1 MKSSFLLL
9 LALPAA
15 LFAQDANPRAA
26 AGGLRAQMIREFDKD
41 GDGQLSGDEQTAAR
55 EEAARRFG
63 SRNAEKPAPGS
74 TLDRPR
80 ANGDRPRANG
90 DRPRANGDRP
100 RANGDRPRA
109 NGTTPAAPGRG
120 FGGTAGG
127 ATALADFEKA
137 LEKPS
142 ARILSRYDADKDGK
156 LSDEEKKAARESFS
170 NQRRNPPAEGT
181 RGDWARQLD
190 KDGDGTV
197 SPEEQSAAG
206 DEMMKRLGIDGE
218 QAESMRRNVLDKLDA
233 NKDGQIDET
242 ERAAIR
248 DAFRKFIPQAN

>member
-74 TLDRPR
+74 KL
-80 ANGDRPRANG
+80 

>member
-1 MKSSFLLL
+1 MKSSLLLL

-41 GDGQLSGDEQTAAR
+41 GDGQLNADEQKSAR

-74 TLDRPR
+74 KLDRPR
-80 ANGDRPRANG
+80 ANADRPRADG
-90 DRPRANGDRP
+90 S
-100 RANGDRPRA
+100 
-109 NGTTPAAPGRG
+109 TPSAPGSG
-120 FGGTAGG
+120 FGGSAGG
-127 ATALADFEKA
+127 ASALADFEKA

-142 ARILSRYDADKDGK
+142 ARILSRYDSDKDGK
-156 LSDEEKKAARESFS
+156 LSEEEKKAARESFAS
-170 NQRRNPPAEGT
+170 QRRNTAPAEGGP
-181 RGDWARQLD
+181 RGDWAKQLD

-197 SPEEQSAAG
+197 SPEEQAAAR
-206 DEMMKRLGIDGE
+206 DEMMKRFGVDGE
-218 QAESMRRNVLDKLDA
+218 QAESMRRNFMDKLDT

-242 ERAAIR
+242 ERASIR
-248 DAFRKFIPQAN
+248 DAFKKFIPNQN

>member
-74 TLDRPR
+74 KL
-80 ANGDRPRANG
+80 
-90 DRPRANGDRP
+90 DRP